1 MDVLERAEFKRNTAH
16 RIMADL
22 NLPDLWKTVGDPI
35 LVGAVAYHLV
45 VNPDID
51 MEIYC
56 DEPNVESGFEV
67 LKNLAIHP
75 NVTKARF
82 SNHLD
87 GPDQGLYFQ
96 IRYKN
101 DDGEVWKLDMWL
113 LAHDHPGPCARDLV
127 EPLKNALD
135 DAKRK
140 TILTFKE
147 EAIKNGIK
155 IPSIQIYE
163 AVMDHNIQNFNELMR
178 WHEKQPQGLTTWKPK
193 SP

>member
-1 MDVLERAEFKRNTAH
+1 
-16 RIMADL
+16 
-22 NLPDLWKTVGDPI
+22 
-35 LVGAVAYHLV
+35 
-45 VNPDID
+45 